1 MNLEKNILTNVLLFG
16 ADKYE
21 KTANVNILKPTI
33 TYLTSTKRFERPLID
48 QLSYPVLSKDSEK
61 NVIKIYFYYF
71 FLYV

>member
-21 KTANVNILKPTI
+21 KTTNVGISKPTI

-48 QLSYPVLSKDSEK
+48 QLSYPVLLKDSEK